1 MLIVPSLG
9 FMLSEIIHAFYLLFW
24 LKKKKSY
31 SKQPCS
37 FYMVK
42 IPHQS
47 VSLID
52 LKMAALNKRYFHFY
66 KILGFS
72 KVLFEDEITNGLFL
86 TLYCF

>member
-1 MLIVPSLG
+1 
-9 FMLSEIIHAFYLLFW
+9 
-24 LKKKKSY
+24 
-31 SKQPCS
+31 
-37 FYMVK
+37 MVK